1 MNKTT
6 NRRIALLLSLVAAAA
21 LSLSA
26 CGSVTLFG
34 SGPDHSGATS
44 SPSGETS
51 APAASS
57 SQSGSATG
65 PAGTASGSGG
75 QSGLVGGSTS
85 GSSGQVGVTGGGGV
99 SGGTPGISTPA
110 TGLSP
115 EEVAQYC
122 KNFSNVLDP
131 QYVST
136 GTAFAMIGDV
146 RALRPH
152 TPVQL
157 LPDVDI
163 ILTDYKLVSDGSRIY
178 SQVLGELNS
187 AYKPLKDFSN
197 QACA

>member
-1 MNKTT
+1 VSPAEAVFLVELPASPRPRPDCLL
-6 NRRIALLLSLVAAAA
+6 RR
-21 LSLSA
+21 
-26 CGSVTLFG
+26 
-34 SGPDHSGATS
+34 
-44 SPSGETS
+44 SPN
-51 APAASS
+51 
-57 SQSGSATG
+57 
-65 PAGTASGSGG
+65 TA
-75 QSGLVGGSTS
+75 
-85 GSSGQVGVTGGGGV
+85 
-99 SGGTPGISTPA
+99 
-110 TGLSP
+110 
-115 EEVAQYC
+115 
-122 KNFSNVLDP
+122 NFSNVLDP